1 VWRAVDE
8 AARQADRLE
17 ADGREVDFR
26 TDELTGSLAI
36 ELRDLAG
43 TVLRQLSI
51 RDAVTIAEGAAAGG

>member
-8 AARQADRLE
+8 AARRADRLE

-26 TDELTGSLAI
+26 IDDLTGCLAI

-43 TVLRQLSI
+43 TMLRELSI
-51 RDAVTIAEGAAAGG
+51 RDAVAIAEGAPAG

>member
-26 TDELTGSLAI
+26 IDHLTGCLAI

-43 TVLRQLSI
+43 TVLRELSVG
-51 RDAVTIAEGAAAGG
+51 DAVAIAEGAGAF